1 MLLKG
6 FYLRLKKIM
15 PNNSKKSG
23 IVTIIGE
30 VNVGKSSLL
39 NVFVQK
45 DISIITHKSNT
56 TIKQIK
62 GIKSY
67 KNSQIIF
74 IDTPG
79 LYFNKGK
86 TNRNFLSEIWD
97 AVSVADFVCLVI
109 DSSRPVSN
117 NLYQL
122 LEQLN
127 SKNVLKKR
135 LVLILNKIDII
146 KKEKLLIKVKEINEK
161 FKFDQIFMISALKN
175 DGIDDLLNW
184 FSLNLPEK
192 NWSYPPNIISDQS
205 FDEHLNE
212 KTREIILLRIH
223 DEIPY
228 NIEVLSDQIIN
239 ISKSKIRIFQSIY
252 VKNQRH
258 RSILIGKK
266 GETIKFISMN
276 ARKSIEV
283 FTEKKVD
290 LFLEIKIKKKDRIS
304 NKGKLN

>member
-1 MLLKG
+1 MTDD
-6 FYLRLKKIM
+6 
-15 PNNSKKSG
+15 SKRAG

-39 NVFVQK
+39 NILVKK

-62 GIKSY
+62 GIKNH
-67 KNSQIIF
+67 KNSQVIF

-79 LYFNKGK
+79 LSLNKGK
-86 TNRNFLSEIWD
+86 TNRSFLSKIWD
-97 AVSVADFVCLVI
+97 SVSEADFLCLVV
-109 DSSRPVSN
+109 DSCRPISQK
-117 NLYQL
+117 LYQL
-122 LEQLN
+122 LEQIN
-127 SKNVLKKR
+127 SQTSLKKR
-135 LVLILNKIDII
+135 TVLVLNKIDII
-146 KKEKLLIKVKEINEK
+146 KKEKLLIKVQEINEK
-161 FKFDQIFMISALKN
+161 FEFDQIFMTSALKN
-175 DGIDDLLNW
+175 DGIDYLLNW
-184 FSLNLPEK
+184 FSLKLPK
-192 NWSYPPNIISDQS
+192 KKWSYPSNIISDQT

-228 NIEVLSDQIIN
+228 NIEVYCDKVIN

-266 GETIKFISMN
+266 GETIKSISVK
-276 ARKSIEV
+276 ARKSIEN
-283 FTEKKVD
+283 FSNKKVD
-290 LFLEIKIKKKDRIS
+290 LFLDIKIKKKGGIG
-304 NKGKLN
+304 N